1 MVANKV
7 MIVEDD
13 KLLAIVEERLVKC
26 LGYDVVG
33 VASSGEEAIEK
44 IDSFAPD
51 ILIMDVQLDGDM
63 DGIDTVAAL
72 RELNYTVPVI
82 YISGDQSEE
91 IVSRAREVEMVDFL
105 LKPVSSNGLKEP
117 LNRAQKM
124 ANKLSPFAA

>member
-1 MVANKV
+1 MVTNKV

-26 LGYDVVG
+26 LGYEVVG

-63 DGIDTVAAL
+63 DGIDTVTEL
-72 RELNYTVPVI
+72 RNRNYNVPVI

-91 IVSRAREVEMVDFL
+91 IKNRANNAGMVDFL
-105 LKPVSSNGLKEP
+105 LKPVSTNGLLEP
-117 LNRAQKM
+117 LKQAQKM
-124 ANKLSPFAA
+124 ANKLSTFAA